1 MQALSK
7 ENAVGMSKEASRI
20 GQETGAKLAHEL
32 NERVEIYRK
41 ALPNLKPAGQHYQKK
56 LQEMKEEVTSNKNV
70 KDVIDFL

>member
-1 MQALSK
+1 MQALTK
-7 ENAVGMSKEASRI
+7 ENALGMSKEASRI

-56 LQEMKEEVTSNKNV
+56 LQEIKEEVTSNKNI
-70 KDVIDFL
+70 KDIVDFL